1 MAIGNTLKYLK
12 LYLSSVLLSVIGLL
26 ICFIAEMLLMYGA
39 GVTNNVVL
47 DIVYWLVVILHLLI
61 SFNVIFKRNNFSR
74 IHKLINSCLI
84 AGIYAGVA
92 FYYSIVM

>member
-26 ICFIAEMLLMYGA
+26 ICFIAEMFLMYGA

-74 IHKLINSCLI
+74 IHKLINACLI